1 MTPEEQKTIKRDHID
16 ELFVRLEE
24 LQANASVDAV
34 FGQPVTV
41 GDKVIIPIARV
52 TYGFG
57 VGFGEATGPEDEES
71 NGGAG
76 GGEGGGMS
84 VRPLGV
90 VEITPERT
98 RVEPIVNEQ
107 AVTLAGMLLG
117 AWSIFWISAV
127 RDPYHGG
134 SAQSVLRMRQVMRD
148 LRHG

>member
-1 MTPEEQKTIKRDHID
+1 MTPEEQRPVKRDHID

-24 LQANASVDAV
+24 LQASASVDAV

-57 VGFGEATGPEDEES
+57 VGFGEATGPEAEES
-71 NGGAG
+71 DGGAG
-76 GGEGGGMS
+76 GGEGGGMG

-90 VEITPERT
+90 VEITPEHT
-98 RVEPIVNEQ
+98 SVEPIVNEQ

-117 AWSIFWISAV
+117 AWSIFWMAV
-127 RDPYHGG
+127 
-134 SAQSVLRMRQVMRD
+134 SVMRIMGG
-148 LRHG
+148 RSKSCC